1 MRHFT
6 RLAALMLAAALI
18 LSGCSRSSQRTEE
31 SSVPE
36 SSSPVSESFDPM
48 AVGLLGYTES
58 DSPLTAQPLKED
70 LPLTEALYMPEGL
83 AGEKLRICVFD
94 SARQGYTLTRY
105 PAAGDETTGQLART
119 ALSSLYPEGEGISL
133 AGVRVERGFAVLDLT
148 LTPDSPAARALTEP
162 EEVHA
167 LLNTLARTL
176 LENGFYQ
183 VGFTLD
189 GAGFSL
195 GGVTLEDDGWGR
207 YDPEPLYNQPITPE
221 DFTALRALLPWPGF
235 RTYSDSPLA
244 AGDAAM
250 ETAPEFYTLLW
261 LAGDQGAYA
270 DPSELDPKAVRTAAL
285 QATPDTY
292 GCRNEPERWP
302 LYPKDDDFLRPLSD
316 SVQDSE
322 FVPGEWVEA
331 AARSIWGGEIT
342 VSHGDAA
349 NWIWHEIEGV
359 YTPPHMGGGRD
370 VLPYPHSITQTEDG
384 WTAEVSYL
392 LATMGGVSGTTEEY
406 QQEWIPLYD
415 DLDSDSRVLALLEEL
430 PRWTVTARYDEKGEL
445 HLVSCQPAE

>member
-58 DSPLTAQPLKED
+58 DSPLTAQPLEED
-70 LPLTEALYMPEGL
+70 LPLTEALYLPEGL
-83 AGEKLRICVFD
+83 AGEKLRICVYD

-119 ALSSLYPEGEGISL
+119 ALASLYPEGEGIGL

-162 EEVHA
+162 EAVHA

-235 RTYSDSPLA
+235 KTNSDSPLA
-244 AGDAAM
+244 AGDEAM

-270 DPSELDPKAVRTAAL
+270 DPSELDPKAMRSAAL

-302 LYPKDDDFLRPLSD
+302 LYPEGDDFLRPLSD

-322 FVPGEWVEA
+322 FVPREWVEA

-342 VSHGDAA
+342 VSHGDAS
-349 NWIWHEIEGV
+349 NWTWHETEGV

-370 VLPYPHSITQTEDG
+370 VLPYPHSITRTEDG